1 MRNQPT
7 SKLKGC
13 TLAVSLLAL
22 AFNASAGTAPTI
34 QECATCSI
42 TDAAVSAVNGKIDF
56 HYGSVNDTYT
66 RGVGGALSL
75 PVGKS
80 FGVQIDG
87 LYARAAET
95 DIYGYG
101 AHFFTRRPS
110 KGLLGLAAGGL
121 TSTDFNDFVVGV
133 EGEYYLDKITLGAF
147 VGYNNFDSHFTNPKL
162 GGRLANETNFVAARL
177 YAAIYPIDDLVI
189 RIGYENRFERN
200 FYTAH
205 LEYQTPIAGLAL
217 FADGALGDA
226 SFYSLVGGVRY
237 YFGAKKSLKARHR
250 QDDPQSLPGSNLA
263 TSIAGGQGGSAAP
276 AATKEVPP
284 S

>member
-1 MRNQPT
+1 MKIPSNT
-7 SKLKGC
+7 SLKGFS
-13 TLAVSLLAL
+13 LAVSLLAL
-22 AFNASAGTAPTI
+22 ALNASAGTAPTI

-87 LYARAAET
+87 LYARAAES

-121 TSTDFNDFVVGV
+121 NSTDFTDFVVGV

-147 VGYNNFDSHFTNPKL
+147 VGYNHFDNHFPQPLL
-162 GGRLANETNFVAARL
+162 GGRLASETNFVAARV

-226 SFYSLVGGVRY
+226 SFYSLVGGIRY
-237 YFGAKKSLKARHR
+237 YFGAPKSLKARHR
-250 QDDPQSLPGSNLA
+250 QDDPQSLPGANLP
-263 TSIAGGQGGSAAP
+263 TSIAGGQGGSAP
-276 AATKEVPP
+276 AAAPVENPT
-284 S
+284 